1 MSVIVNVSTSGAT
14 WSTVS
19 VVSLTVPVVALPDVS
34 VIVALNCNTSDSPKP
49 ATPSNTPPATLI
61 VLLVFTADIVLGVS
75 NGTKL
80 PPPSVLTNNC
90 TVPPLILESSAI
102 GTVMSTPV
110 FPEFQ

>member
-1 MSVIVNVSTSGAT
+1 MCIRDR
-14 WSTVS
+14 
-19 VVSLTVPVVALPDVS
+19 SLTVPVVALPDVS